1 MGEKGDKL
9 REAAELAD
17 QEEAL
22 QEQRKRI
29 TDELKRSGYQSS
41 QSLVILILR
50 RSSQRSID

>member
-9 REAAELAD
+9 REAAALAD

-29 TDELKRSGYQSS
+29 TDELK
-41 QSLVILILR
+41 LR
-50 RSSQRSID
+50 NTCLLS